1 MTAYRRRHP
10 ARTEHRVPGGRGYAP
25 KKGQTRNRFCG
36 ASKPVR
42 RVLGMEAE
50 GEKKGRRRRCSAVG
64 KDVAADLNGR
74 IPLYKSDWL
83 TTDGRHC
90 RRSGAC
96 NAARTPRAPAELTHS
111 TRARCG
117 GVIGSEARRP

>member
-1 MTAYRRRHP
+1 MGGWLKKLVHVNGGP
-10 ARTEHRVPGGRGYAP
+10 EARGLRKNATQAN
-25 KKGQTRNRFCG
+25 RNRFSG

-42 RVLGMEAE
+42 RVLGMEGE